1 MLTLTHARTFIY
13 NDGPVEFEARDE
25 TGRPYLAG
33 LVEYRDDG
41 DLFIIV
47 PTSEDEIT
55 AIAAGST
62 DARQLF
68 LTNAATAW
76 YLSEPY
82 PGAGAFRA
90 HRQSTPISE
99 YTNDR
104 DPGFSLMQAHE
115 FTRADLPTAARSA
128 AGKRHRFVADG
139 QSSTTLV
146 HYGQGD
152 QDGDQ
157 QADRIQGTTRQGSA
171 PDMRRGVVE
180 L

>member
-1 MLTLTHARTFIY
+1 MLTLTHTRTFIY

-47 PTSEDEIT
+47 PTSEDELA

-68 LTNAATAW
+68 LTNGATAW

-82 PGAGAFRA
+82 AGAGAFRA
-90 HRQSTPISE
+90 YRQPAQISE
-99 YTNDR
+99 YENDG
-104 DPGFSLMQAHE
+104 DPGFSLVAASE
-115 FTRADLPTAARSA
+115 RILEGGRAAAL
-128 AGKRHRFVADG
+128 
-139 QSSTTLV
+139 T
-146 HYGQGD
+146 
-152 QDGDQ
+152 
-157 QADRIQGTTRQGSA
+157 
-171 PDMRRGVVE
+171 
-180 L
+180 